1 MKNENE
7 NIETQLFSMGV
18 KPTAVRILVLKYFQ
32 DKTKAIALRELED
45 YFDYSDMSTLYRT
58 LKTFVKHKILHTI
71 DDGTGTL
78 KYAKCIEGCLCKPED
93 FHYHFHCLNC
103 KNTNCLIEV
112 SIPTINL
119 PNNYSLIEA
128 NMVVKGMCSNC
139 N

>member
-1 MKNENE
+1 MVNEK
-7 NIETQLFSMGV
+7 IEKQLLSNGV
-18 KPTAVRILVLKYFQ
+18 KPTSVRILVWKYFQ
-32 DKTKAIALRELED
+32 DKTKASTLKELED

-93 FHYHFHCLNC
+93 FHFHFHCLNC
-103 KNTNCLIEV
+103 KKTNCLIEV
-112 SIPTINL
+112 SIPTISL
-119 PNNYSLIEA
+119 PKNYTLQEA
-128 NMVVKGMCSNC
+128 NMVVKGFCSNC